1 MVQAGADVLGDPRR
15 LDLVAVEFNEP
26 RLISDAGLLL
36 TATLADRLGLEGL
49 VNDSVWLPYGTA
61 GAGLPGRKV
70 MTLVHGMIAGADC
83 IDDMGLLRAGRRRRC
98 SGSG

>member
-36 TATLADRLGLEGL
+36 TATLACQWPFVSPHRRP
-49 VNDSVWLPYGTA
+49 SFLPTDGHVFSPVVATN
-61 GAGLPGRKV
+61 LPTHTG
-70 MTLVHGMIAGADC
+70 
-83 IDDMGLLRAGRRRRC
+83 
-98 SGSG
+98 

>member
-61 GAGLPGRKV
+61 GAGLPGAAA
-70 MTLVHGMIAGADC
+70 GMGCLPLSALC
-83 IDDMGLLRAGRRRRC
+83 GRRAVV
-98 SGSG
+98 